1 MSSRQPAADYL
12 GTRRVL
18 GRLPCRGRRLTDPEW
33 AGTLGRLMKHR
44 LVRAVVAT
52 AIALGALAVPSGA
65 GPTLAGSTCTGWTNT
80 LVPPTTIRVYRS
92 ALGRTVTV
100 PFRSYVE

>member
-1 MSSRQPAADYL
+1 
-12 GTRRVL
+12 
-18 GRLPCRGRRLTDPEW
+18 
-33 AGTLGRLMKHR
+33 MKYR
-44 LVRAVVAT
+44 LVRAVAAT